1 MIEKSG
7 YSGLG
12 IFFAFLG
19 GAVAGAATALL
30 LAPASGEETREKL
43 LDYANQGKD
52 KVSRMPQAIASAY
65 SQAAEVAKDAFSEAY
80 TTAERTLGKPT
91 S

>member
-1 MIEKSG
+1 M
-7 YSGLG
+7 
-12 IFFAFLG
+12 
-19 GAVAGAATALL
+19 

-43 LDYANQGKD
+43 LDYANQGKE
-52 KVSRMPQAIASAY
+52 KVSRMPKAIASAY

-80 TTAERTLGKPT
+80 TTAERNIGKPI

>member
-1 MIEKSG
+1 MTDKSG

-52 KVSRMPQAIASAY
+52 KVSRMPKAIASAY
-65 SQAAEVAKDAFSEAY
+65 TQAAEVAKDAFSEAY
-80 TTAERTLGKPT
+80 TTAERTLGKPI